1 MTEIMHYRYRYP
13 LKLFFRIQS
22 KHGPEPAEYVCRFDG
37 KIFTSITAR
46 RHVISAHPGRLE
58 DMVSAGIVRKK
69 SAKKEEDV
77 KSRNCM
83 MAETSME
90 HENVNYPRLKSWA
103 CLVRDIARVD

>member
-1 MTEIMHYRYRYP
+1 MTEIIHYRYRYP

-77 KSRNCM
+77 KSRNGM
-83 MAETSME
+83 RNLMSNLMIHRDVILKQIGREDLLEET
-90 HENVNYPRLKSWA
+90 A
-103 CLVRDIARVD
+103 

>member
-1 MTEIMHYRYRYP
+1 MTEIIHYRYRYP

-58 DMVSAGIVRKK
+58 DMVIAGIVRKK
-69 SAKKEEDV
+69 SAKKGRSGEIQERGAQPHDTQG
-77 KSRNCM
+77 RDP
-83 MAETSME
+83 ETD
-90 HENVNYPRLKSWA
+90 RA
-103 CLVRDIARVD
+103 

>member
-69 SAKKEEDV
+69 FAKKEEV
-77 KSRNCM
+77 VRSRNGM
-83 MAETSME
+83 RNLMIHRDVILKQIGREDLLEET
-90 HENVNYPRLKSWA
+90 A
-103 CLVRDIARVD
+103 

>member
-1 MTEIMHYRYRYP
+1 MTEIIHYRYRYP

-58 DMVSAGIVRKK
+58 DMVNAGVVKK
-69 SAKKEEDV
+69 KFGNKEEV
-77 KSRNCM
+77 VRSRNGMRNLM
-83 MAETSME
+83 MHRDVILKQIGREDLLEET
-90 HENVNYPRLKSWA
+90 A
-103 CLVRDIARVD
+103 

>member
-58 DMVSAGIVRKK
+58 DMVNAGVVKK
-69 SAKKEEDV
+69 KFGNKEEV
-77 KSRNCM
+77 VRSRNGM
-83 MAETSME
+83 RNLMK
-90 HENVNYPRLKSWA
+90 HRDVILKQIGRED
-103 CLVRDIARVD
+103 LLEVLK

>member
-22 KHGPEPAEYVCRFDG
+22 KHCPEPAEYVCRFDG

-58 DMVSAGIVRKK
+58 DMVNAGVVKK
-69 SAKKEEDV
+69 KFGNKEEV
-77 KSRNCM
+77 VRSRNGMRNLM
-83 MAETSME
+83 M
-90 HENVNYPRLKSWA
+90 HRDVILKQIGRED
-103 CLVRDIARVD
+103 LLEVLK

>member
-13 LKLFFRIQS
+13 LNLFFRIQS

-46 RHVISAHPGRLE
+46 RHVIFAHPGRLE

-77 KSRNCM
+77 KSRNGM
-83 MAETSME
+83 RNLMSNLMI
-90 HENVNYPRLKSWA
+90 HRDVILKQIGRED
-103 CLVRDIARVD
+103 LLEVLK